1 VFWQQFDVAKKIVAL
16 RDPAV
21 LSQLKSWLTA
31 DDRHLRGNAAFILAS
46 LGDRSGF
53 DAIAAILSDRSDRLE
68 GQGIPGGRWS
78 LPVQIEAD
86 RYYAVHLLGELKDI
100 STVSIL
106 APLLNDSRIN
116 YKVAWALGEI
126 GGKSAIESLLAAL
139 DHESADVRVIAI
151 QSLGKL
157 NAKEALPR
165 LRSLL
170 DDQATSHFGEMV
182 SVAGA
187 ARMAITQI
195 EREP

>member
-1 VFWQQFDVAKKIVAL
+1 MFWQQFDVAKKIVEL
-16 RDPAV
+16 RDPTV
-21 LSQLKSWLTA
+21 LPQLKSWLTA

-100 STVSIL
+100 TTVSIL
-106 APLLNDSRIN
+106 APLLNDPRIN

-126 GGKSAIESLLAAL
+126 GGKSAVASLLAAL
-139 DHESADVRVIAI
+139 DNESADVRVIAI

-165 LRSLL
+165 LRPLL
-170 DDQATSHFGEMV
+170 DDKAKSHFGEMV
-182 SVAGA
+182 AVADTARA
-187 ARMAITQI
+187 AIAKL
-195 EREP
+195 EAAP